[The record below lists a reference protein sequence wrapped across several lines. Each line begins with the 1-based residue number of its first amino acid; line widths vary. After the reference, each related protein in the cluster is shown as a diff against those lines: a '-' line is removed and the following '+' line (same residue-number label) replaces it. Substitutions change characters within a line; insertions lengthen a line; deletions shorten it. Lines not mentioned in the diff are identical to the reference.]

1 MKMKKTT
8 SILAI
13 AGVVLALAL
22 AAQAAPMV
30 GPTDGYTGPYRII
43 FSTVDKYDAVSAD
56 IATYNARIE
65 AVAAATAGLTYD
77 VSDITGWKMI
87 GSTASVNARVNTGTT
102 ATDGLV
108 ASGDVPIYNIVGGR
122 VADGNAALWGTTL
135 APYNGIP
142 PDYYVPNA
150 ESLLAVIALINGSTA
165 GGRTWSGTRTDG
177 TTQTGNELGT
187 VVLTTQAYPT
197 VAQAD
202 ARRKDAGWIS
212 WGGNGNP
219 NSPTHN
225 YLHYGLSPVLRIPGT
240 MIYTK

>member
-1 MKMKKTT
+1 MEKL
-8 SILAI
+8 IRLFAVL
-13 AGVVLALAL
+13 GVVLALAP
-22 AAQAAPMV
+22 AAQAGIV
-30 GPTDGYTGPYRII
+30 VPTDGYTGPYRIV
-43 FSTVDKYDAVSAD
+43 FCTLGSYDALLTNVAD
-56 IATYNARIE
+56 YNARVE
-65 AVAAATAGLTYD
+65 AEAASTVGLTYD
-77 VSDITGWKMI
+77 VSDITGWKII
-87 GSTASVNARVNTGTT
+87 GSTVGMNARTNTGTT
-102 ATDGLV
+102 ATNGLA
-108 ASGDVPIYNIVGGR
+108 ASGDVPIYNVLGER

-219 NSPTHN
+219 NTAAAN
-225 YLHYGLSPVLRIPGT
+225 YRHYGLSPVVGGPTPGT
-240 MIYTK
+240 MYYTK